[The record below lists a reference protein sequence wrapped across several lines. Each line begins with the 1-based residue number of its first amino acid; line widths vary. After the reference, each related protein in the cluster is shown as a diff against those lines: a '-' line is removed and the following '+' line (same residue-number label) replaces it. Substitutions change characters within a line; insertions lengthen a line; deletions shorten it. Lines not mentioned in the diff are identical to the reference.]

1 MSQSDLAPVAI
12 VAGWRRDLL
21 LLLTQTRTNER
32 ALSVDHGGEVMQRVQ
47 SSELRVQEVMCG
59 RSVERE
65 EEERLVGARAHL
77 HDQVRKLL
85 KIVYSLSWP
94 AVSLGAWVR
103 AGGWIA

>member
-21 LLLTQTRTNER
+21 LLLTDTNER
-32 ALSVDHGGEVMQRVQ
+32 ALSVDHGGAGMQRVQ

-65 EEERLVGARAHL
+65 EEERLVRCKGAP
-77 HDQVRKLL
+77 
-85 KIVYSLSWP
+85 S
-94 AVSLGAWVR
+94 
-103 AGGWIA
+103 